1 MDFGILEPI
10 LADKAVME
18 ILINGYQTIFYE
30 KNGQLIQHDKGFE
43 SEEELLRII
52 EMITVPMGHRLNESN
67 PIIDVRLPDGS
78 RVHIVGRPIS
88 LIGPSVTIRK
98 FLRVPLSSEDFL
110 NFGTLSPEMRDLLQ
124 AAVEGM
130 LNIVVIGGVGSGKTA
145 LMQILCEWIHPQ
157 ERLITIE
164 QASELI
170 LNFPNLVPLETRPPN
185 VEGRGEITTR
195 QLVQSATKMRPERIL
210 LNALQ
215 GAEALD
221 MIQAINAGH
230 DGSIF
235 NMTATSLQDA
245 FVRLE
250 LLMAEGNPSM
260 PVLALREHMAA
271 AMDLVIL
278 LERGRDGTRRI
289 KSISEVI
296 GLNNGI
302 IDSQDIFIFEELG
315 SRDGTVRGQF
325 TATGRIPRFLSRLPE
340 GRLPLSLFN
349 PHG

>member
-10 LADKAVME
+10 LQDGDVME

-30 KNGQLIQHDKGFE
+30 KHGQLIQHETGFE

-52 EMITVPMGHRLNESN
+52 EMITLPLGQRLNEST
-67 PIIDVRLPDGS
+67 PIIDVRLEDGS

-88 LIGPSVTIRK
+88 LIGPSMTIRK
-98 FLRVPLSSEDFL
+98 FLRVPLSLETL
-110 NFGTLSPEMRDLLQ
+110 IGNGTLNQDMAELLK
-124 AAVEGM
+124 AAVENM

-145 LMQILCEWIHPQ
+145 MMQVLCEWINPL

-170 LNFPNLVPLETRPPN
+170 LKFPNLVPMETRPPN
-185 VEGRGEITTR
+185 IEGRGEITTR

-215 GAEALD
+215 GTEALD

-235 NMTATSLQDA
+235 NMTANGLQDA
-245 FVRLE
+245 LVRLE
-250 LLMAEGNPSM
+250 LLMAEANPSM
-260 PVLALREHMAA
+260 PILALREHMAA
-271 AMDLVIL
+271 AMDLVVVM
-278 LERGRDGTRRI
+278 ERMRDGGRRI
-289 KSISEVI
+289 KAISEVV
-296 GLNNGI
+296 GMNNGVI
-302 IDSQDIFIFEELG
+302 ESQDIFIFEELG
-315 SRDGTVRGQF
+315 SRDGTVRGEF
-325 TATGRIPRFLSRLPE
+325 TATGRIPRFLSRLPD
-340 GRLPLSLFN
+340 GRLPLSMFN
-349 PHG
+349 PHS

>member
-10 LADKAVME
+10 LQDKEVME
-18 ILINGYQTIFYE
+18 ILINGHQTIFYE
-30 KNGQLIQHDKGFE
+30 KKGQLLQLEKGFE

-52 EMITVPMGHRLNESN
+52 EMITLPMGHRLNESN
-67 PIIDVRLPDGS
+67 PIIDVRLEDGS

-88 LIGPSVTIRK
+88 LAGPSVTIRK
-98 FLRVPLSSEDFL
+98 FLREPISLEAMLGS
-110 NFGTLSPEMRDLLQ
+110 GTLNQEIAELLK
-124 AAVEGM
+124 AAVENM
-130 LNIVVIGGVGSGKTA
+130 LNIAVIGGSGSGKTA
-145 LMQILCEWIHPQ
+145 MMQILCEWINPA
-157 ERLITIE
+157 ERIITIE

-170 LNFPNLVPLETRPPN
+170 LNFPNIVSMETRPPN

-215 GAEALD
+215 GSEALD
-221 MIQAINAGH
+221 MIQAINMGH

-235 NMTATSLQDA
+235 NMTANGLRDMLG
-245 FVRLE
+245 RLE

-260 PVLALREHMAA
+260 PILALREHITTAI
-271 AMDLVIL
+271 DLVVVM
-278 LERGRDGTRRI
+278 ERSRDGGRRI
-289 KSISEVI
+289 KSISEIV
-296 GLNNGI
+296 GMNNGI
-302 IDSQDIFIFEELG
+302 VEMQDIFIFEDLG
-315 SRDGTVRGQF
+315 SRDGTVKGQF

-340 GRLPLSLFN
+340 GRLPLSMFN

>member
-1 MDFGILEPI
+1 MDFGVLEPI
-10 LADKAVME
+10 LQDSEVME

-30 KNGQLIQHDKGFE
+30 KHGQLIQHDKGFE

-52 EMITVPMGHRLNESN
+52 EMITLPMGHRLNESN
-67 PIIDVRLPDGS
+67 PIIDVRLEDGS

-98 FLRVPLSSEDFL
+98 FLRVPLSLETL
-110 NFGTLSPEMRDLLQ
+110 MANGTLNEEMAKLLK
-124 AAVEGM
+124 AAVENM
-130 LNIVVIGGVGSGKTA
+130 LNIVVVGGSGSGKTA
-145 LMQILCEWIHPQ
+145 MMQILCEWINPA
-157 ERLITIE
+157 ERIITIE

-170 LNFPNLVPLETRPPN
+170 LKFPNLVALETRPPN

-221 MIQAINAGH
+221 MIQAINMGH

-235 NMTATSLQDA
+235 NMTANGLQDA
-245 FVRLE
+245 LVRLE
-250 LLMAEGNPSM
+250 LMMAEGNPSM
-260 PVLALREHMAA
+260 PILALREHMAA
-271 AMDLVIL
+271 AMDLVVVM
-278 LERGRDGTRRI
+278 ERLRDGGRRI
-289 KSISEVI
+289 KAITEIV
-296 GLNNGI
+296 GVNNGI
-302 IDSQDIFIFEELG
+302 IESQDIFIFEELG

-340 GRLPLSLFN
+340 GRLPLSMFN